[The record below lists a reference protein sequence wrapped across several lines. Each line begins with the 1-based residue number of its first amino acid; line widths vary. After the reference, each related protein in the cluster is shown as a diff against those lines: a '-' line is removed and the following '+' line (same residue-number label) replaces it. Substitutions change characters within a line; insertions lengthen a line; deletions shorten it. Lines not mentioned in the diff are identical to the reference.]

1 MRRDRVQR
9 FLPGHQREIEERL
22 ASGEYQSFRAL
33 AKELKSRGLRIT
45 KSSLQRLAARIAS
58 GEITPRTADPEA
70 EEQARRDALLGRPA
84 KRPQKQEGRAQRAR
98 KP

>member
-22 ASGEYQSFRAL
+22 ASGEYSSFRAL
-33 AKELKSRGLRIT
+33 SKELKSRGLRIT
-45 KSSLQRLAARIAS
+45 KSALQRLAARIAS

-70 EEQARRDALLGRPA
+70 EEQARREALLGRTKKRA
-84 KRPQKQEGRAQRAR
+84 KHTE
-98 KP
+98 